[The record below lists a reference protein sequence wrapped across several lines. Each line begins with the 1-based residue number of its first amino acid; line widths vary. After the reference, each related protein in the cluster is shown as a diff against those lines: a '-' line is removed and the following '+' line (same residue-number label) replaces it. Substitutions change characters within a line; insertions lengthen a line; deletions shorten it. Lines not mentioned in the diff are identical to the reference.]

1 MNRICLI
8 ITLLTAFAFAATAD
22 ELVLVN
28 GTRYKGT
35 ISRNA
40 KGQIEISTSKG
51 NFSFDDEKVSFKQ
64 TKINEPGD
72 FTDFQT
78 ALKKKDFA
86 KIKTI
91 SAAWGKRF
99 QGMPVRWNEMA
110 LYGKGLVAVNDK
122 KDAEAKK
129 IFEEYGK
136 LFPKGA
142 YKGEIDVMN
151 LDLRSDEMSKEEL
164 IKTYTEILASGSG
177 SEAANARMHLAL
189 AKLQMEAKEYR
200 GALENFASVVVL
212 YGDIPDLELEALWGC
227 GEAYEALG
235 ETKNALFYFTQI
247 AEEKEGPY
255 KKEAQKKVEE
265 LRKKENK

>member
-1 MNRICLI
+1 MKIQKL
-8 ITLLTAFAFAATAD
+8 TVLLAVLSISLSYGD
-22 ELVLVN
+22 ELVLNN
-28 GTRYKGT
+28 GARYKGT

-40 KGQIEISTSKG
+40 KGQVEISTSKG
-51 NFSFDDEKVSFKQ
+51 TFSYDDDKVSFKQ

-72 FTDFQT
+72 FTDYQT

-110 LYGKGLVAVNDK
+110 LYGKALVAVNDK
-122 KDAEAKK
+122 KKDEAIQ
-129 IFEEYGK
+129 IFDEYFK

-151 LDLRSDEMSKEEL
+151 LDLRSDSMSKEEL
-164 IKTYTEILASGSG
+164 IKTYSEILEKNSG

-189 AKLQMEAKEYR
+189 AKLQLEAGDNWK
-200 GALENFASVVVL
+200 ALENFASVVVL
-212 YGDIPDLELEALWGC
+212 YGDIPDLETEALWGC
-227 GEAYEALG
+227 GSAYEAMG
-235 ETKNALFYFTQI
+235 QYKNALFYYEQM
-247 AEEKEGPY
+247 AENKDCPY
-255 KKEAQKKVEE
+255 KDKAQAKVKELKK
-265 LRKKENK
+265 